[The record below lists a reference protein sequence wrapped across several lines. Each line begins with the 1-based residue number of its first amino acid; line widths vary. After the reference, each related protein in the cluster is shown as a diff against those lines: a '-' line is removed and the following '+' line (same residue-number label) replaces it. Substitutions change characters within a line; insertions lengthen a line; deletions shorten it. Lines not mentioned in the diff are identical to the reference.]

1 MEDTYNEWRNKGM
14 RDYTITRQLSQL
26 WECKVIDSYGQESVN
41 WFETKEECHK
51 QVLYTW
57 ETEKSPEDSK
67 KAQDEAI
74 RKMVDRDEIN
84 GKIY

>member
-1 MEDTYNEWRNKGM
+1 M

-41 WFETKEECHK
+41 WFETEEECYK

-57 ETEKSPEDSK
+57 ETEARPEDVRRVK
-67 KAQDEAI
+67 DEAI
-74 RKMVDRDEIN
+74 RKMVDRDEEN

>member
-1 MEDTYNEWRNKGM
+1 M
-14 RDYTITRQLSQL
+14 RDYSITRNKDEMWL
-26 WECKVIDSYGQESVN
+26 CKVTDSYGTESVN

-74 RKMVDRDEIN
+74 RKMVDRAERS